1 MEKEEAGK
9 KQDDLKTKVESE
21 EEAENICEESESSAN
36 KLWGNAKRYRGVN
49 FSSLTTRN

>member
-1 MEKEEAGK
+1 MENEAGEE
-9 KQDDLKTKVESE
+9 QDDLNTNVESE
-21 EEAENICEESESSAN
+21 EEAENICEDLESSAN

>member
-1 MEKEEAGK
+1 MENEAGK
-9 KQDDLKTKVESE
+9 TQEDLNTNVESE
-21 EEAENICEESESSAN
+21 EEVESICEDLEFSAN

>member
-1 MEKEEAGK
+1 MEKEEVVK
-9 KQDDLKTKVESE
+9 KQDDLNTKVESE
-21 EEAENICEESESSAN
+21 EEAENICEDLETSAN